1 MCVLVVFVLYFTLVA
16 STIPNETQLNRFTES
31 QNALSRRLKIVQVT
45 ECTRLCCLFRIHS
58 LVYTLPYTNRALR
71 ILRVFFVLFVD
82 GIFTTTPETRETSEY
97 VNFINKPLRMNSI
110 LLSYSFVFS
119 SCVFSHSYGS
129 TAKYYLFCLLW
140 AHTKSVEYKHTRR
153 RATYLHWTS
162 TEHNCEMAQRRTTC
176 MQVDSLNATVGL
188 NRKRVL
194 LYHAVVS
201 F

>member
-97 VNFINKPLRMNSI
+97 VNFINKPLQMNSI

-153 RATYLHWTS
+153 RATTYTELAPS
-162 TEHNCEMAQRRTTC
+162 TTAKWPNGEQRVCKLT
-176 MQVDSLNATVGL
+176 A
-188 NRKRVL
+188 
-194 LYHAVVS
+194 
-201 F
+201 